1 MSEEQIQEL
10 KTLLDR
16 MQNIISKL
24 KVIRLLLE

>member
-24 KVIRLLLE
+24 KIIKLLLE